1 MPKAMASLARP
12 RGAPRKG
19 ARGGKYTTDRVIG
32 RGSFGTA
39 WLVRSNADSRMY
51 VMKRL
56 ALDHM
61 NEKEKETVEPSPRE
75 PELLELIIPGVSVC
89 VFVFVVVG

>member
-19 ARGGKYTTDRVIG
+19 ARGGKYTIDRVIG

-39 WLVRSNADSRMY
+39 WLVRSTPTRGC
-51 VMKRL
+51 
-56 ALDHM
+56 
-61 NEKEKETVEPSPRE
+61 T
-75 PELLELIIPGVSVC
+75 
-89 VFVFVVVG
+89 